1 MLSIIVPIGNIQG
14 DIKKL
19 SQWMHEIDTNLVEV
33 ILVHDQQDSRTGP
46 ALAMLIDELPN
57 LTLHLINGVWNSPG
71 AARNEG
77 LLKATQEWIAFWD
90 ADDLPESKN
99 VLDVISKIDLQ
110 TNVVVGQYIV
120 MSAHSNTQTSKISR
134 TSCVDDLISNPG
146 LWRMVFRRQIF
157 ANYRFPNI
165 SMAEDQVYLVNSS
178 LASRTIHFSPAL
190 FYKYFQ
196 GQPNQL
202 TANPIKISDLNTSL
216 RILSETFEKLSG
228 ADLRFSR
235 LLYLR
240 QFNTLLK
247 NTRVSKW
254 PAMGTKFR
262 EEYFGQRQ
270 SKSLEKLSQILSFY
284 RILVLAKY
292 RAR

>member
-1 MLSIIVPIGNIQG
+1 MQG
-14 DIKKL
+14 DIEKL
-19 SQWMHEIDTNLVEV
+19 SQWMHEIDTSLVEV
-33 ILVHDQQDSRTGP
+33 ILVHDKQEERTGP
-46 ALAMLIDELPN
+46 ALAMLIDEHPD

-90 ADDLPESKN
+90 ADDLPEPKN
-99 VLDVISKIDLQ
+99 VLNVISKIDLK
-110 TNVVVGQYIV
+110 TDVVVGQYVV

-134 TSCVDDLISNPG
+134 TSCVDDLIPNPG

-178 LASRTIHFSPAL
+178 LASRTIYFSPAL
-190 FYKYFQ
+190 FYNYFQ
-196 GQPNQL
+196 GKSNQL
-202 TANPIKISDLNTSL
+202 TANPIKILDLNTSL
-216 RILSETFEKLSG
+216 RILSETFEKLIG
-228 ADLRFSR
+228 VDLRFSR

-254 PAMGTKFR
+254 PVLGTKFW

-270 SKSLEKLSQILSFY
+270 SNFLDKFSPILSFY
-284 RILVLAKY
+284 RILVSAKY
-292 RAR
+292 RAK

>member
-1 MLSIIVPIGNIQG
+1 MLSIIVPIGNMQG
-14 DIKKL
+14 DIEKL
-19 SQWMHEIDTNLVEV
+19 SQWMHEIDTSLVEV
-33 ILVHDQQDSRTGP
+33 ILVHDKQEERTGP

-57 LTLHLINGVWNSPG
+57 LTIHLINGVWNSPG

-90 ADDLPESKN
+90 ADDLPEPKN
-99 VLDVISKIDLQ
+99 VLDVISKIDLK
-110 TNVVVGQYIV
+110 TNVVVGQYVV
-120 MSAHSNTQTSKISR
+120 MSARSNTQTSKISR
-134 TSCVDDLISNPG
+134 TSCVDDLIPNPG
-146 LWRMVFRRQIF
+146 LWRMVFRRQLF

-178 LASRTIHFSPAL
+178 LASRTIHFSSAL

-196 GQPNQL
+196 GQSNQL
-202 TANPIKISDLNTSL
+202 TANPIKILDLNTSL
-216 RILSETFEKLSG
+216 RILSETFEKLIG

-247 NTRVSKW
+247 NTKVSKW
-254 PAMGTKFR
+254 PAIGTKFW
-262 EEYFGQRQ
+262 EEYFGQHQ
-270 SKSLEKLSQILSFY
+270 SKSLGKVSPILSFY